1 MTTNQSIILIC
12 ISGLMFATGIIVGW
26 LYEKRKRDK
35 EMAGICAE
43 RLLRKP
49 QISEPPSPQVNAV
62 FQQMNNTYQQ
72 LVSQNPN
79 IGIGQQSNFANMIG
93 GGMGSSQ
100 GLAQSQFGN
109 NRVLSG
115 ILGKL

>member
-12 ISGLMFATGIIVGW
+12 ISGLMFAAGIIVGW

-35 EMAGICAE
+35 QMASICAE

-49 QISEPPSPQVNAV
+49 EVSSSTQQPSGGMYANAAG
-62 FQQMNNTYQQ
+62 M
-72 LVSQNPN
+72 
-79 IGIGQQSNFANMIG
+79 GQSNMGMFG
-93 GGMGSSQ
+93 GLLGNSALGSNPD
-100 GLAQSQFGN
+100 LAQSQSQLGN
-109 NRVLSG
+109 NILSG